1 MTFEEWDNLL
11 AEQDLDLEDVADAMR
26 SSMDEIFS
34 WQEKGVVPQKA
45 IDWIKAGEADLE

>member
-26 SSMDEIFS
+26 ISMDEIFS
-34 WQEKGVVPQKA
+34 WQ
-45 IDWIKAGEADLE
+45 